1 MSTTF
6 WSTNPII
13 LFDKNYIFQLWPTAN
28 LSYSEKLNAITRLVI
43 LLSVLGYIFTMNL
56 NFIITGIITIVIIY
70 ILYKTQEKQEKQKFT
85 KEGFFGLDDF
95 QEQSQIKLGP
105 ITLPPFLKSEF
116 IKTTK
121 TNPLG
126 NVLLT
131 DYTDNPT
138 RSSAPP
144 SFNTEVYENI
154 NNATKKMVQ
163 SINSGIKD
171 TNKQLYGD
179 LGEKFEFDQS
189 QWSFYSNP
197 NTKIP
202 NDQGAFAD
210 YLYGNMP
217 SAKEGDAFALVQDN
231 MRYNLY

>member
-6 WSTNPII
+6 WSINPSI
-13 LFDKNYIFQLWPTAN
+13 LFDKNYIFQLWPTTK

-43 LLSVLGYIFTMNL
+43 LLSIIGYIFTMNI
-56 NFIITGIITIVIIY
+56 NFIVIGIITIIIIY
-70 ILYKTQEKQEKQKFT
+70 ILYKSQEKQKFT
-85 KEGFFGLDDF
+85 KEGFLGLNDF
-95 QEQSQIKLGP
+95 QEQKHVNINPTTLG
-105 ITLPPFLKSEF
+105 PFLKSEF

-163 SINSGIKD
+163 MINPEIKD